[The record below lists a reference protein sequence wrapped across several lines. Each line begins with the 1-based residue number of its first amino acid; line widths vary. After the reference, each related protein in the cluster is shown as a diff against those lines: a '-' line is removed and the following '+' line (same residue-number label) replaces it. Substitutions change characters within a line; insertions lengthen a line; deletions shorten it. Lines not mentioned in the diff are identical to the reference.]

1 MITHAH
7 VNRNAIGRQYCNLRG
22 RIIFTSVV
30 LKSPAGLFTCLTVC
44 GRIIDTVGTINI
56 LVVTDPSPSLFEN

>member
-22 RIIFTSVV
+22 RIIFTSVM
-30 LKSPAGLFTCLTVC
+30 LKSPDGLFTCSTVR
-44 GRIIDTVGTINI
+44 GIIDTVGAINI
-56 LVVTDPSPSLFEN
+56 LVVTYPSPSLFEN

>member
-7 VNRNAIGRQYCNLRG
+7 VNRNAIGRQFCNLRG
-22 RIIFTSVV
+22 RIIFTSVM
-30 LKSPAGLFTCLTVC
+30 LKSPDGLFTCLKVR
-44 GRIIDTVGTINI
+44 GIIDTVGAINI

>member
-1 MITHAH
+1 MITRAH

-22 RIIFTSVV
+22 RIIFTSVM
-30 LKSPAGLFTCLTVC
+30 LKSPDGLFTCLTVR
-44 GRIIDTVGTINI
+44 GIIDTVGGINI